1 MLRSANG
8 RATIVYTRPVRIAV
22 TVGEL
27 MDGLYPTKRR
37 ISKNWPTIEAALR
50 SVRDFTVPDQTG
62 GRWFPMALRRLP
74 AACPDGKPPALDDRV
89 ILDLAPPPGG
99 KAGASIDLPE
109 LDRMGVS
116 SGLKWYAYIAGRSL
130 VWRPGKTRRPV
141 PQRPGRFGWSTD
153 PSDYP
158 VLTFDDMRR
167 FAYGA
172 NDAKHRTRAEILSPW
187 EVLPDLVL
195 VPNQTDARTR
205 IRGYRLLPAE
215 AEKAVRRLLDE

>member
-1 MLRSANG
+1 M
-8 RATIVYTRPVRIAV
+8 
-22 TVGEL
+22 
-27 MDGLYPTKRR
+27 
-37 ISKNWPTIEAALR
+37 
-50 SVRDFTVPDQTG
+50 
-62 GRWFPMALRRLP
+62 
-74 AACPDGKPPALDDRV
+74 
-89 ILDLAPPPGG
+89 
-99 KAGASIDLPE
+99 
-109 LDRMGVS
+109 
-116 SGLKWYAYIAGRSL
+116 
-130 VWRPGKTRRPV
+130 

-215 AEKAVRRLLDE
+215 AEKAVRRLLDG